1 MSQYGFVCTRIN
13 AAGAQIGEVVP
24 MEIKTEN
31 EQKKEYLWKYREHVL
46 AIKRLESELAEI
58 KIMKRY
64 PSAKIGDGMPHG
76 TNMSDLSDY
85 AALLDKL
92 ERDLQKERY
101 LRIKQFC
108 EVDTQIQ
115 LLDSEKEKSVLH
127 YRYIKGL
134 AWWQI
139 AEKMNYTERWVRKIH
154 GQALINFK
162 LPKEFLVIPGDV

>member
-1 MSQYGFVCTRIN
+1 MSQHGFVCRRTD

-24 MEIKTEN
+24 MEMKTEN

-46 AIKRLESELAEI
+46 AIKRIESELAEI

-76 TNMSDLSDY
+76 TNTSDLSDY
-85 AALLDKL
+85 AAQLDKL

-108 EVDTQIQ
+108 EVDTQIK

-134 AWWQI
+134 DWWEI
-139 AEKMNYTERWVRKIH
+139 AEKMNYTERWIH
-154 GQALINFK
+154 KLHGSALKHFE
-162 LPKEFLVIPGDV
+162 LPKEFIEIQ